1 MNKLR
6 LRATILAFTA
16 AFAPV
21 AATAQDFPARPVRI
35 IVPFPPSGVADIL
48 GRVLAP
54 PLARALGQ
62 GVIVE
67 NRPGANTVIGAELVA
82 RAPADGHT
90 LLIMAPSFTINAAA
104 RSKLPYDT
112 LKDFTGITRIVSTAL
127 VIAAH
132 PSLPAKSLKDLV
144 ALARPRPGELT
155 FATASILGGQRLAAE
170 QFADAAKIRLTNVP
184 YNGGAPATMAAVGGH
199 TTMVVANVAEVAPQ
213 IEAGKLRALAVTTL
227 ARSEVLKDVPT
238 VAESGFPG
246 FEAANWFGAVAR
258 ATTPKNAIDRLNAEI
273 GRALQL
279 QEVKDTLGRQGLFP
293 AATTPAG
300 FDAIIRREVE
310 VNGRIIARLNLRVE

>member
-1 MNKLR
+1 MHSGQ
-6 LRATILAFTA
+6 LRAAALGLAA
-16 AFAPV
+16 LAPG
-21 AATAQDFPARPVRI
+21 ATVAQDFPARPVRI
-35 IVPFPPSGVADIL
+35 VVPFPPAGVADIL

-54 PLARALGQ
+54 PLSRALGQ

-82 RAPADGHT
+82 RAPADGHAF
-90 LLIMAPSFTINAAA
+90 LIMAPSFTINAAA
-104 RSKLPYDT
+104 RSKLPYDS
-112 LKDFTGITRIVSTAL
+112 LKDFSGITRLASTAM
-127 VIAAH
+127 VISVH
-132 PSLPAKSLKDLV
+132 PSLPARTLKDLI
-144 ALARPRPGELT
+144 ALARARPGELT

-170 QFADAAKIRLTNVP
+170 QFADAAKIKLTNVP
-184 YNGGAPATMAAVGGH
+184 YNGGGPAATAAVGGH
-199 TTMVVANVAEVAPQ
+199 TSMLVVNVAEVAAQ

-227 ARSEVLKDVPT
+227 ERSEVLKNVPT

-246 FEAANWFGAVAR
+246 FEATNWFGAVAR
-258 ATTPKNAIDRLNAEI
+258 SATPRSAIDRLNAEI

-279 QEVKDTLGRQGLFP
+279 QEVKDTLGRQGLLP

-310 VNGRIIARLNLRVE
+310 VNGRIIRRLNLKVE

>member
-1 MNKLR
+1 MHNR
-6 LRATILAFTA
+6 QLRAVGLAFA
-16 AFAPV
+16 AALV
-21 AATAQDFPARPVRI
+21 SGAAAAQEFPARAVRI
-35 IVPFPPSGVADIL
+35 VVPFPPAGVADIL

-54 PLARALGQ
+54 PLNRALGQ

-112 LKDFTGITRIVSTAL
+112 LKDFAGVTRIASTAM
-127 VIAAH
+127 VISVH
-132 PSLPAKSLKDLV
+132 PSLPARTLKDLI
-144 ALARPRPGELT
+144 ALARARPGELT

-184 YNGGAPATMAAVGGH
+184 YNGGGPATTAAVGGH
-199 TTMVVANVAEVAPQ
+199 TTMLVVNVAEVAAQ
-213 IEAGKLRALAVTTL
+213 IEAGRLRALAVTTL
-227 ARSEVLKDVPT
+227 ARSEVLKNVPT

-246 FEAANWFGAVAR
+246 FEATNWFGAVAR
-258 ATTPKNAIDRLNAEI
+258 SATPRSAIDRLNAEI

-279 QEVKDTLGRQGLFP
+279 QEVRDTLGRQGLTP
-293 AATTPAG
+293 AATTPAE

-310 VNGRIIARLNLRVE
+310 VNGRIIRRLGLKVE

>member
-1 MNKLR
+1 MHNMR
-6 LRATILAFTA
+6 LRAMILASAA
-16 AFAPV
+16 AFAPC
-21 AATAQDFPARPVRI
+21 AATAQEFPARPVRI
-35 IVPFPPSGVADIL
+35 IVPFPPAGVADIL

-54 PLARALGQ
+54 PLNRALGQ
-62 GVIVE
+62 SVVVE

-112 LKDFTGITRIVSTAL
+112 VKDFAGVTRIASTAL

-132 PSLPAKSLKDLV
+132 PLLPAKTLKDLV
-144 ALARPRPGELT
+144 ALARTRPGELT
-155 FATASILGGQRLAAE
+155 FSTASILGGQRLAAE

-227 ARSEVLKDVPT
+227 TRSEVLKNVPT

-246 FEAANWFGAVAR
+246 FDAANWFGAVAR
-258 ATTPKNAIDRLNAEI
+258 SATPRNVIDRLNAEI

-279 QEVKDTLGRQGLFP
+279 QEVKDTLGRQGLAP
-293 AATTPAG
+293 AATTPAE

-310 VNGRIIARLNLRVE
+310 VNSKIIARLNLRVE